1 MAEVRQ
7 SKIEQAVDKAT
18 LLVTNKKSRSIIF
31 LLLSLLVVLGI
42 NGVLPVIEGQA
53 QYTVGAID
61 TTYGEYLTM
70 KSENV
75 NYRITWYSQQNINLY
90 VAQYVIANPGTNPFQ
105 VEVPL
110 DFQVQVYTK
119 FFFEYPFWYVSTTI
133 SIGSAIILFY
143 SLFNYLVVLQK
154 DKYKR
159 YVDLSNQVED
169 MTEKHLDPVTFE
181 PWIHDVFNYH
191 RKIQQHKIN
200 VKYNIDLLEQK
211 TTYEIRKKLKPYF
224 ETLRNKP
231 EDAHTVLKSIGRLSW
246 KERGYI
252 KKKERLL
259 QLLDDSYIKE
269 YVVDGHVKHFKY
281 ISPMFV
287 YNGSDNTGLS
297 VDSYSLISSNEK
309 RIAKDAGTK
318 IVWTLTNTLLFA
330 VLITVT
336 AVSSY
341 QQEPFWIV
349 VNALSKIAPLIL
361 QIPLAIDYSNTF
373 MDTQLINNLI
383 SRRAIG
389 LLYLA
394 DLKKDIPKELKEVS
408 NAKTN

>member
-1 MAEVRQ
+1 MPEVRQ
-7 SKIEQAVDKAT
+7 SKVEQAVEKAT
-18 LLVTNKKSRSIIF
+18 QIVTNKKSRSVIF
-31 LLLSLLVVLGI
+31 LLLSLLIVLGI

-53 QYTVGAID
+53 QYTVSAID
-61 TTYGEYLTM
+61 RTYGEYEIM
-70 KSENV
+70 KAENV
-75 NYRITWYSQQNINLY
+75 NYRLTWFSQQNITLY
-90 VAQYVIANPGTNPFQ
+90 ITTYVINNPGTNPFE
-105 VEVPL
+105 VEIP
-110 DFQVQVYTK
+110 DNFKVQVYTQ

-143 SLFNYLVVLQK
+143 SLFNYLIVLAK

-159 YVDLSNQVED
+159 YVDLSEQVEE

-191 RKIQQHKIN
+191 RKIQQHKTN
-200 VKYNIDLLEQK
+200 VKYSIDKLEQK

-231 EDAHTVLKSIGRLSW
+231 EDAALLLKTIGKLSW

-252 KKKERLL
+252 KNKERLL

-287 YNGSDNTGLS
+287 YNGSDNSGLS
-297 VDSYSLISSNEK
+297 VDSYSLINSNEK
-309 RIAKDAGTK
+309 RIAKDAGSRFLWAL
-318 IVWTLTNTLLFA
+318 INTFLFA
-330 VLITVT
+330 ILFTVT

-341 QQEPFWIV
+341 QQDPFWIV
-349 VNALSKIAPLIL
+349 VNAISKIAPLVL
-361 QIPLAIDYSNTF
+361 QIPLAIDYSNVF

-394 DLKKDIPKELKEVS
+394 DVKKEIPKGLKEVP

>member
-1 MAEVRQ
+1 MAEVVQ
-7 SKIEQAVDKAT
+7 SKVEQAVDKAT
-18 LLVTNKKSRSIIF
+18 QLVTNKKSRSVIF
-31 LLLSLLVVLGI
+31 LLLSLLIVLGI

-53 QYTVGAID
+53 QYTVSAVD
-61 TTYGEYLTM
+61 RTYSEYEIM
-70 KSENV
+70 KAENV
-75 NYRITWYSQQNINLY
+75 NYRLTWFSQQNINLY
-90 VAQYVIANPGTNPFQ
+90 ITTYVIDNPGTNPFE
-105 VEVPL
+105 VEIP
-110 DFQVQVYTK
+110 DNFKVQVYTQ

-143 SLFNYLVVLQK
+143 SLFNYLIVLAK

-159 YVDLSNQVED
+159 YVDLSNQVEG

-191 RKIQQHKIN
+191 RKIQQHKTN
-200 VKYNIDLLEQK
+200 VKYSIDKLEQK
-211 TTYEIRKKLKPYF
+211 TTYEVRKKLKPYF

-231 EDAHTVLKSIGRLSW
+231 EDAAALLKTIGKLSW
-246 KERGYI
+246 KERSYI

-259 QLLDDSYIKE
+259 QLLDASYIKE

-297 VDSYSLISSNEK
+297 VDSYSLINSNEK
-309 RIAKDAGTK
+309 RIAKDAGSK
-318 IVWTLTNTLLFA
+318 VLWALINTFLFA
-330 VLITVT
+330 VLFTVT

-341 QQEPFWIV
+341 QQDPFWIV
-349 VNALSKIAPLIL
+349 VNAISKIAPLIL
-361 QIPLAIDYSNTF
+361 QIPLAIDYSNVF

-394 DLKKDIPKELKEVS
+394 DLKKDIPKELKEVQ

>member
-1 MAEVRQ
+1 MPEVRQ
-7 SKIEQAVDKAT
+7 SKVEQAVEKASQI
-18 LLVTNKKSRSIIF
+18 VTNKKSRSVIF
-31 LLLSLLVVLGI
+31 LLLSLLIVLGI

-53 QYTVGAID
+53 QYTVSAVD
-61 TTYGEYLTM
+61 RTYAEYEIM
-70 KSENV
+70 KAENV
-75 NYRITWYSQQNINLY
+75 NYRLTWFSQQNINLY
-90 VAQYVIANPGTNPFQ
+90 ITTYVIDNPGTNPFE
-105 VEVPL
+105 VEIP
-110 DFQVQVYTK
+110 DNFKVQVYTQ

-143 SLFNYLVVLQK
+143 SLFNYLIVLAK

-159 YVDLSNQVED
+159 YVDLSEQVEE

-191 RKIQQHKIN
+191 RKIQQHKTN
-200 VKYNIDLLEQK
+200 VKYSIDKLEQK

-231 EDAHTVLKSIGRLSW
+231 EDAALVLKTIGKLSW
-246 KERGYI
+246 KERSYL

-269 YVVDGHVKHFKY
+269 YVVDGHVKHFRY

-287 YNGSDNTGLS
+287 YNGSDNAGLS
-297 VDSYSLISSNEK
+297 VDSYSLINSNEK
-309 RIAKDAGTK
+309 RIAKDAGSK
-318 IVWTLTNTLLFA
+318 VLWALINTFLFA
-330 VLITVT
+330 VLFTVT

-341 QQEPFWIV
+341 QQDPFWIV
-349 VNALSKIAPLIL
+349 VNAVSKIAPLVL
-361 QIPLAIDYSNTF
+361 QIPLAIDYSNVF
-373 MDTQLINNLI
+373 MDTQLLNNLI

-394 DLKKDIPKELKEVS
+394 DVKKEIPKGLKEVT